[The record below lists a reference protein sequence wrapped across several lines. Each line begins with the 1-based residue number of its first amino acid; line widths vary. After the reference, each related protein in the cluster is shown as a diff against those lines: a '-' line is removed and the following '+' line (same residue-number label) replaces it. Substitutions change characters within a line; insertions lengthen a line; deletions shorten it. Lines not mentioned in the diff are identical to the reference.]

1 MNQDQNAVGS
11 ARRVCGGPSPM
22 TPAERIPAIDVLRG
36 LALGGILV
44 VNVYYHGHPYF
55 LDYLTFLKYQGLD
68 PADHRLDRLV
78 HGIITTLCQE
88 SFYCLFAF
96 LFAFG
101 FATLTDRCEAAG
113 ASARA
118 VTLRRLAVLA
128 LLGLAHVV
136 LVWAGDILITYAL
149 LGLALP
155 LLRRLTDR
163 ALIAGSAA
171 GLAIGSLLLAGALVA
186 ASMTGGPGTVAAAPA
201 TRPADGP
208 ADDGLATRHT
218 LEPASEA
225 PAEPSRP
232 PEAARQWDDLMRR
245 WHRHTVEVYAS
256 GGFRRIAL
264 HRLVDYA
271 IWTASI
277 AAFQYPR
284 VLGMYALGV
293 LAARRRLLQEPQ
305 RHLRFLRRATG
316 WAMAAAV
323 AGSLPALGAG
333 LAEAPDHHP
342 GRALLLLAGDAVRI
356 PALALF
362 LVGGV
367 LLACRSPRTGR
378 WLGWLAPAGRMSL
391 SGYLGQSLVCSLV
404 FCGYGLGMYGHIGPA
419 RGALLAA
426 AIFAVQLPL
435 CALWLRIFRYGPVEW
450 VLRTAA
456 YGRALPMR
464 PA

>member
-1 MNQDQNAVGS
+1 MNQHHDAVGS
-11 ARRVCGGPSPM
+11 AGAVPAGPSPIA
-22 TPAERIPAIDVLRG
+22 PAERVPAIDVLRG

-55 LDYLTFLKYQGLD
+55 LDYLTFLKYQGLN
-68 PADHRLDRLV
+68 PVDHRVDRLV

-101 FATLTDRCEAAG
+101 FVGIADRCEAAG

-118 VTLRRLAVLA
+118 VTLRRLGVLA
-128 LLGLAHVV
+128 LVGLAHVV
-136 LVWAGDILITYAL
+136 LIWAGDILITYAL

-155 LLRRLTDR
+155 LLRRLPDR
-163 ALIAGSAA
+163 ALIAWSAA
-171 GLAIGSLLLAGALVA
+171 GLATGSLLLAGALVA
-186 ASMTGGPGTVAAAPA
+186 ASIAGGPGTVAAVPPSRAVDESADDAAAAGQPREPA
-201 TRPADGP
+201 ADG
-208 ADDGLATRHT
+208 
-218 LEPASEA
+218 

-245 WHRHTVEVYAS
+245 WHRHTVEVYAC
-256 GGFRRIAL
+256 GGFLRIAL

-293 LAARRRLLQEPQ
+293 LAARYRLLQEPQ
-305 RHLRFLRRATG
+305 SHLRFLRRATG
-316 WAMAAAV
+316 WTLAAAV
-323 AGSLPALGAG
+323 AGCLPALVAVP
-333 LAEAPDHHP
+333 AEGSDHHP

-404 FCGYGLGMYGHIGPA
+404 FCGYGLGMYGRIGPA

-435 CALWLRIFRYGPVEW
+435 CALWLRFFRYGPVEW
-450 VLRTAA
+450 LWRMAA

-464 PA
+464 TA